1 MAIDLK
7 AGIDHAA
14 FVKDV
19 ERGMRKANAAMSKRG
34 NTLKLKIDDK
44 GFRQPLGRITG
55 DLNMFD
61 SALAAS
67 NARVIAFGAST
78 AVIGGISKAFKELA
92 KTTIVVAKQFADI
105 NRILSLSNKNFEKF
119 GNKLFEISKKNATGF
134 QDTTKAALE
143 FARQGLK
150 TEETLKRTSDALTLV
165 RLTGINAD
173 KAVATLTATV
183 NAFEGTMLTTTT
195 AVNKFVAVETKFA
208 VGARDLVE
216 AIGRVGSSAR
226 DAKVGFDEL
235 NAMVTSVQQTTG
247 RGGAVIGNAMK
258 TIFTRLQRQ
267 STLEAL
273 ESYNVAVRDIQG
285 NTLPAMQILD
295 NFAQSYAG
303 LADASQSYLREQVA
317 GVFQANILSAI
328 LKDLNKQQSTYGSA
342 LDVSTKATNEANQA
356 TAELNRTLSA
366 LVDQTGLEFQR
377 LQQNIGKATF
387 EPIAKELLAPLKGLM
402 KGINDLIDGE
412 GAGSEVANG
421 LLKGIRNVLGGPGL
435 VAALGLIGKV
445 FLNTTSYILKSLPAL
460 AGITTETQK
469 RATLEKQVE
478 SILQRESGLAL
489 AIQGYTGDTAMQAQ
503 LLANYAQMAA
513 DDMDR
518 QESSVANIAATL
530 MRMPKGA
537 LNVAAVTSGKTGKRG
552 ASGFIPG
559 MAGEVHDIKRGVGGV
574 SSSAKPVT
582 IPNFAFG
589 GGVRGTMIANTGEH
603 IVPNFKG
610 GGSAIFNPN
619 MIAQYG
625 MPAGAKP
632 IRGAGGYV
640 PNFVDVNKANAG
652 QMASAAGITQSSHP
666 SLFTKTGAI
675 RVGALRS
682 NLERKSGAK
691 SSKGRFF
698 DARQKAH
705 MFVPQAGFKMENYPY
720 VFGPNSSMQK
730 MSSMVSKD
738 GKPVDGMLLN
748 AYGPSL
754 TASRKVQK
762 GGNLAKVEDILDD
775 SLRIAAENVIM
786 AYSPALHSGKPVSK
800 KKVEGSFLKEGG
812 AGAMGA
818 FKGALFEAVVDRLV
832 GQQYE
837 KGKQNSSTLD
847 ILLSGQSGRNA
858 EDLFDITGTAVNAT
872 HADAKSSWSSGNR
885 TKITEQIMKNFGK
898 SLPITM
904 GAAARGYVPNF
915 AALGDSVERELAA
928 GVPMGS
934 IRVGRSSRLAGP
946 NNPAGLGV
954 TNTRDEPRGL
964 ADVVGASRG
973 YVPNYAAPAVAGG
986 AMKMVLNQLQTE
998 FSLTTKKMVALSQ
1011 SLNANISGLNKG
1023 KISQAQFDKSLT
1035 AAGRKAGI
1043 ASEKL
1048 GLLTTSATQAARGLK
1063 STAAA
1068 GRVVGGKKP
1077 SSGAG
1082 GMGGMGGMGGLA
1094 VGMGLSMGL
1103 PMAAGAMEQAGF
1115 SRDTT
1120 GAMNMAG
1127 TGAAIG
1133 MLAGPWGAAAGAA
1146 IGALG
1151 SLAVSSL
1158 RVGARMD
1165 ELEAEFTEFEKTS
1178 KEQNS
1183 AAQNIIKAQEE
1194 INNPTSADALKA
1206 AQIAL
1211 KDNFEKIKGTQLEKN
1226 FKTAGTNVDEMTNAL
1241 KSFTSGVVAERTGR
1255 QTIRAAS
1262 AFRFQD
1268 QVLGKPNNNFA
1279 ITSSNFTSQTELQS
1293 IQRQKALSRP
1303 GYGKNTQTAFID
1315 EFKDFFEILN
1325 FNAEE
1330 AKEISEI
1337 ASKGSPDPNELA
1349 RKFLNLRQDI
1359 FDDMFLDENLFK
1371 SDPREARSDVFQRV
1385 ASLFK
1390 GDAFVG
1396 SLSDMENIMIGV
1408 MRAAEKANAAEDA
1421 ANKQAELIT
1430 QLETSFTAINKDL
1443 DVSINA
1449 IKDTPIAKFKD
1460 AFKTLNSA
1468 LSKIG
1473 SDIKNVVGDQ
1483 VGATRF
1489 RADATNRQRVLD
1501 NRATRQKFGITQ
1513 QKSLRTAFDKAF
1525 PQGSAEL
1532 GAYEDIS
1539 KTLLTNPAKATQMLK
1554 LATGPRPSAP
1564 GIAGELQRRAA
1575 PNMGVFAKSG
1585 TELPKAQDFRNAA
1598 AALIRAYEIQEANI
1612 AAQGTVISVEQ
1623 KIEEIKAKNLVQ
1635 ERDLQKAQ
1643 KLSLSERENLNKL
1656 EQMRLQQE
1664 ISMMQKRSQDPAASR
1679 GLTNRQNTARLF
1691 TDQRAVLQ
1699 KQIQM
1704 DEARVKA
1711 DNVNL
1716 KMEFEMQKTL
1726 IQSNLALIGADE
1738 KLIEATEK
1746 LGAIIIGEGLGKEY
1760 DAMTPQ
1766 QRLALPTP
1774 GVPAAFRPQM
1784 ISKGTHRQFII
1795 DQDLKRM
1802 GFTGIGS
1809 SGGSAAV
1816 GGAGGSGSAQGA
1828 IQKEI
1833 NQLEKQYK
1841 QNVKGNNDQLL
1852 KRIEY
1857 LKEQLNLDEKIGNR
1871 EAKRNTEFSAGLQD
1885 GFDKVFQDTDLIF
1898 NKLGKDLP
1906 SAFKDGMVGAME
1918 SAMDKA
1924 DSFGD
1929 AMRGVAVDMLKM
1941 MRRAALQ
1948 SSMSNLTSLMGM
1960 GVSPGFRNL
1969 QNGAF
1974 VPGTGTGDRV
1984 PAMLEPG
1991 EYVMNRKAVS
2001 GIGRS
2006 NLDKMNFGAFPRFA
2020 NGGSMGLDESVHSS
2034 RMSGYFLAS
2043 DNPELAEA
2051 REAERE
2057 RLARE
2062 AEKKAQKKQLLST
2075 FLSTVAS
2082 MGVGKLMGMA
2092 AGKFGAKNPA
2102 TVGGPGDKTMH
2113 RNIGSGGAF
2122 YSESAVA
2129 GRPETAFDS
2138 WKGWG
2143 PGNARGGHIGSG
2155 FTNRDSVP
2163 AYMAGGE
2170 FVMNNRA
2177 VRKYGLGFM
2186 GRLNGGVIPTMQA
2199 GGGVDAAPLNAQSGA
2214 NTNNISINVSM
2225 GGSGGGGQGASE
2237 SAGNANA
2244 SEQSNVDQATKGKEM
2259 AERIR
2264 AAVLEVIGQEQRL
2277 GGSLSKKSRTP

>member
-489 AIQGYTGDTAMQAQ
+489 AIQGYTGNTAMQAQ
-503 LLANYAQMAA
+503 LLADYAQMAA

-530 MRMPKGA
+530 MRMPKGS
-537 LNVAAVTSGKTGKRG
+537 LNVAAVTTGKAGKRG

-730 MSSMVSKD
+730 MSSTVSKD

-754 TASRKVQK
+754 TASKRVQK

-786 AYSPALHSGKPVSK
+786 AYSPALHSGRPVNK

-847 ILLSGQSGRNA
+847 ILLSGKAGKNA
-858 EDLFDITGTAVNAT
+858 EDLFGITGTAVNAT

-973 YVPNYAAPAVAGG
+973 YVPNYVDPMGVDVSGVVGKTNKQLAGLNNGFTRFQRILDKVALKLSKKEITETQAMRATQRLGSAAGKSG
-986 AMKMVLNQLQTE
+986 AA
-998 FSLTTKKMVALSQ
+998 LTTL
-1011 SLNANISGLNKG
+1011 
-1023 KISQAQFDKSLT
+1023 QARVK
-1035 AAGRKAGI
+1035 
-1043 ASEKL
+1043 
-1048 GLLTTSATQAARGLK
+1048 TTSSAMAIA
-1063 STAAA
+1063 
-1068 GRVVGGKKP
+1068 GKKP
-1077 SSGAG
+1077 SSAGG
-1082 GMGGMGGMGGLA
+1082 GMGGMGGMA

-1146 IGALG
+1146 VGALG

-1226 FKTAGTNVDEMTNAL
+1226 FKAAGTNVDEMTVAL

-1255 QTIRAAS
+1255 QTIRAANK
-1262 AFRFQD
+1262 FGFQD
-1268 QVLGKPNNNFA
+1268 RVLGKGNNMMA
-1279 ITSSNFTSQTELQS
+1279 LTSDLNQPTTEEGIL
-1293 IQRQKALSRP
+1293 RKNKALTVA
-1303 GYGKNTQTAFID
+1303 GYGKKTQTAFVD
-1315 EFKDFFEILN
+1315 EFKDFFEILD

-1330 AKEISEI
+1330 AKEISTI
-1337 ASKGSPDPNELA
+1337 ARGVKESPNDVYDLT
-1349 RKFLNLRQDI
+1349 RKFLELREDI
-1359 FDDMFLDENLFK
+1359 FDDMFLDEKLFK
-1371 SDPREARSDVFQRV
+1371 SKPGEAKSNVFQRV

-1390 GDAFVG
+1390 GDAFVE
-1396 SLSDMENIMIGV
+1396 SLGDMENIMIGV
-1408 MRAAEKANAAEDA
+1408 MRAAAEAKAAEDA
-1421 ANKQAELIT
+1421 SDKQYKLVK

-1473 SDIKNVVGDQ
+1473 SDIRNVVGDQ

-1554 LATGPRPSAP
+1554 LTTGPRPSAP

-1612 AAQGTVISVEQ
+1612 AAQGTVISAEQ

-1746 LGAIIIGEGLGKEY
+1746 LGAIIIGEGLGKEF
-1760 DAMTPQ
+1760 DKGGEMRVTGAAAA
-1766 QRLALPTP
+1766 LA
-1774 GVPAAFRPQM
+1774 GGASNSDIRQM
-1784 ISKGTHRQFII
+1784 YI
-1795 DQDLKRM
+1795 DQNLKKM

-1833 NQLEKQYK
+1833 NQLEQQYN
-1841 QNVKGNNDQLL
+1841 QDVEGNNDQLL

-1885 GFDKVFQDTDLIF
+1885 GFNKVFQDTDSIF

-1906 SAFKDGMVGAME
+1906 TAFKDGMVGAME

-1929 AMRGVAVDMLKM
+1929 AMRGVAIDMLKM
-1941 MRRAALQ
+1941 MRRAALE

-1960 GVSPGFRNL
+1960 GISPGFRNSGL

-1974 VPGTGTGDRV
+1974 VPGSGTGDKV
-1984 PAMLEPG
+1984 PSLLEPG
-1991 EYVMNRKAVS
+1991 EYVMNRKAVK
-2001 GIGRS
+2001 GIGRA

-2057 RLARE
+2057 RLAKE

>member
-489 AIQGYTGDTAMQAQ
+489 AIQGYTGNTAMQAQ
-503 LLANYAQMAA
+503 LLADYAQMAA

-530 MRMPKGA
+530 MRMPKGS
-537 LNVAAVTSGKTGKRG
+537 LNVAAVTTGKAGKRG

-730 MSSMVSKD
+730 MSSTVSKD

-754 TASRKVQK
+754 TASKRVQK

-786 AYSPALHSGKPVSK
+786 AYSPALHSGRPVNK

-847 ILLSGQSGRNA
+847 ILLSGKAGKNA
-858 EDLFDITGTAVNAT
+858 EDLFGITGTAVNAT

-973 YVPNYAAPAVAGG
+973 YVPNYVDPMGVDVSGVVGKTNKQLAGLNNGFTRFQRILDKVALKLSKKEITETQAMRATQRLGSAAGKSG
-986 AMKMVLNQLQTE
+986 AA
-998 FSLTTKKMVALSQ
+998 LTTL
-1011 SLNANISGLNKG
+1011 
-1023 KISQAQFDKSLT
+1023 QARVK
-1035 AAGRKAGI
+1035 
-1043 ASEKL
+1043 
-1048 GLLTTSATQAARGLK
+1048 TTSSAMAIA
-1063 STAAA
+1063 
-1068 GRVVGGKKP
+1068 GKKP
-1077 SSGAG
+1077 SSAGG
-1082 GMGGMGGMGGLA
+1082 GMGGMGGMA

-1146 IGALG
+1146 VGALG

-1226 FKTAGTNVDEMTNAL
+1226 FKAAGTNVDEMTVAL

-1255 QTIRAAS
+1255 QTIRAANK
-1262 AFRFQD
+1262 FGFQD
-1268 QVLGKPNNNFA
+1268 RVLGKGNNMMA
-1279 ITSSNFTSQTELQS
+1279 LTSDLNQPTTEEGIL
-1293 IQRQKALSRP
+1293 RKNKALTVA
-1303 GYGKNTQTAFID
+1303 GYGKKTQTAFVD
-1315 EFKDFFEILN
+1315 EFKDFFEILD

-1330 AKEISEI
+1330 AKEISTI
-1337 ASKGSPDPNELA
+1337 ARGVKESPNDVYDLT
-1349 RKFLNLRQDI
+1349 RKFLELREDI
-1359 FDDMFLDENLFK
+1359 FDDMFLDEKLFK
-1371 SDPREARSDVFQRV
+1371 SKPGEAKSNVFQRV

-1390 GDAFVG
+1390 GDAFVE
-1396 SLSDMENIMIGV
+1396 SLGDMENIMIGV
-1408 MRAAEKANAAEDA
+1408 MRAAAEAKAAEDA
-1421 ANKQAELIT
+1421 SDKQYKLVK

-1473 SDIKNVVGDQ
+1473 SDIRNVVGDQ

-1554 LATGPRPSAP
+1554 LTTGPRPSAP

-1612 AAQGTVISVEQ
+1612 AAQGTVISAEQ

-1691 TDQRAVLQ
+1691 ADQRAVLQ
-1699 KQIQM
+1699 KQILM

-1746 LGAIIIGEGLGKEY
+1746 LGAIIIGEGLGKEF
-1760 DAMTPQ
+1760 DKGGEMRVTGAAAA
-1766 QRLALPTP
+1766 LA
-1774 GVPAAFRPQM
+1774 GGASNSDIRQM
-1784 ISKGTHRQFII
+1784 YI
-1795 DQDLKRM
+1795 DQNLKKM

-1833 NQLEKQYK
+1833 NQLEQQYN
-1841 QNVKGNNDQLL
+1841 QDVEGNNDQLL

-1906 SAFKDGMVGAME
+1906 TAFKDGMVGAME

-1929 AMRGVAVDMLKM
+1929 AMRGVAIDMLKM
-1941 MRRAALQ
+1941 MRRAALE

-1960 GVSPGFRNL
+1960 GISPGFRNSGL

-1974 VPGTGTGDRV
+1974 VPGSGTGDKV
-1984 PAMLEPG
+1984 PSLLEPG
-1991 EYVMNRKAVS
+1991 EYVMNRKAVK
-2001 GIGRS
+2001 GIGRA

-2057 RLARE
+2057 RLAKE

>member
-489 AIQGYTGDTAMQAQ
+489 AIQGYTGNTAMQAQ
-503 LLANYAQMAA
+503 LLADYAQMAA

-530 MRMPKGA
+530 MRMPKGS
-537 LNVAAVTSGKTGKRG
+537 LNVAAVTTGKAGKRG

-730 MSSMVSKD
+730 MSSTVSKD

-754 TASRKVQK
+754 TASKRVQK

-786 AYSPALHSGKPVSK
+786 AYSPALHSGRPVNK

-847 ILLSGQSGRNA
+847 ILLSGKAGKNA
-858 EDLFDITGTAVNAT
+858 EDLFGITGTAVNAT

-973 YVPNYAAPAVAGG
+973 YVPNYVDPMGVDVSGVVGKTNKQLAGLNNGFTRFQRILDKVALKLSKKEITETQAMRATQRLGSAAGKSG
-986 AMKMVLNQLQTE
+986 AA
-998 FSLTTKKMVALSQ
+998 LTTL
-1011 SLNANISGLNKG
+1011 
-1023 KISQAQFDKSLT
+1023 QARVK
-1035 AAGRKAGI
+1035 
-1043 ASEKL
+1043 
-1048 GLLTTSATQAARGLK
+1048 TTSSAMAIA
-1063 STAAA
+1063 
-1068 GRVVGGKKP
+1068 GKKP
-1077 SSGAG
+1077 SSAGG
-1082 GMGGMGGMGGLA
+1082 GMGGMGGMA

-1146 IGALG
+1146 VGALG

-1226 FKTAGTNVDEMTNAL
+1226 FKAAGTNVDEMTVAL

-1255 QTIRAAS
+1255 QTIRAANK
-1262 AFRFQD
+1262 FGFQD
-1268 QVLGKPNNNFA
+1268 RVLGKGNNMMA
-1279 ITSSNFTSQTELQS
+1279 LTSDLNQPTTEEGIL
-1293 IQRQKALSRP
+1293 RKNKALTVA
-1303 GYGKNTQTAFID
+1303 GYGKKTQTAFVD
-1315 EFKDFFEILN
+1315 EFKDFFEILD

-1330 AKEISEI
+1330 AKEISTI
-1337 ASKGSPDPNELA
+1337 ARGVKESPNDVYDLT
-1349 RKFLNLRQDI
+1349 RKFLELREDI
-1359 FDDMFLDENLFK
+1359 FDDMFLDEKLFK
-1371 SDPREARSDVFQRV
+1371 SKPGEAKSNVFQRV

-1390 GDAFVG
+1390 GDAFVE
-1396 SLSDMENIMIGV
+1396 SLGDMENIMIGV
-1408 MRAAEKANAAEDA
+1408 MRAAAEAKAAEDA
-1421 ANKQAELIT
+1421 SDKQYKLVK

-1473 SDIKNVVGDQ
+1473 SDIRNVVGDQ

-1554 LATGPRPSAP
+1554 LTTGPRPSAP

-1612 AAQGTVISVEQ
+1612 AAQGTVISAEQ

-1691 TDQRAVLQ
+1691 ADQRAVLQ
-1699 KQIQM
+1699 KQILM

-1746 LGAIIIGEGLGKEY
+1746 LGAIIIGEGLGKEF
-1760 DAMTPQ
+1760 DKGGEMRVTGAAAA
-1766 QRLALPTP
+1766 LA
-1774 GVPAAFRPQM
+1774 GGASNSDIRQM
-1784 ISKGTHRQFII
+1784 YI
-1795 DQDLKRM
+1795 DQNLKKM

-1833 NQLEKQYK
+1833 NQLEQQYN
-1841 QNVKGNNDQLL
+1841 QDVEGNNDQLL

-1885 GFDKVFQDTDLIF
+1885 GFNKVFQDTDSIF

-1906 SAFKDGMVGAME
+1906 TAFKDGMVGAME

-1929 AMRGVAVDMLKM
+1929 AMRGVAIDMLKM
-1941 MRRAALQ
+1941 MRRAALE

-1960 GVSPGFRNL
+1960 GISPGFRNSGL

-1974 VPGTGTGDRV
+1974 VPGSGTGDKV
-1984 PAMLEPG
+1984 PSLLEPG
-1991 EYVMNRKAVS
+1991 EYVMNRKAVK
-2001 GIGRS
+2001 GIGRA

-2057 RLARE
+2057 RLAKE

>member
-489 AIQGYTGDTAMQAQ
+489 AIQGYTGNTAMQAQ
-503 LLANYAQMAA
+503 LLADYAQMAA

-530 MRMPKGA
+530 MRMPKGS
-537 LNVAAVTSGKTGKRG
+537 LNVAAVTTGKAGKRG

-730 MSSMVSKD
+730 MSSTVSKD

-754 TASRKVQK
+754 TASKRVQK

-786 AYSPALHSGKPVSK
+786 AYSPALHSGRPVNK

-847 ILLSGQSGRNA
+847 ILLSGKAGKNA
-858 EDLFDITGTAVNAT
+858 EDLFGITGTAVNAT

-973 YVPNYAAPAVAGG
+973 YVPNYVDPMGVDVSGVVGKTNKQLAGLNNGFTRFQRILDKVALKLSKKEITETQAMRATQRLGSAAGKSG
-986 AMKMVLNQLQTE
+986 AA
-998 FSLTTKKMVALSQ
+998 LTTL
-1011 SLNANISGLNKG
+1011 
-1023 KISQAQFDKSLT
+1023 QARVK
-1035 AAGRKAGI
+1035 
-1043 ASEKL
+1043 
-1048 GLLTTSATQAARGLK
+1048 TTSSAMAIA
-1063 STAAA
+1063 
-1068 GRVVGGKKP
+1068 GKKP
-1077 SSGAG
+1077 SSAGG
-1082 GMGGMGGMGGLA
+1082 GMGGMGGMA

-1146 IGALG
+1146 VGALG

-1226 FKTAGTNVDEMTNAL
+1226 FKAAGTNVDEMTVAL

-1255 QTIRAAS
+1255 QTIRAANK
-1262 AFRFQD
+1262 FGFQD
-1268 QVLGKPNNNFA
+1268 RVLGKGNNMMA
-1279 ITSSNFTSQTELQS
+1279 LTSDLNQPTTEEGIL
-1293 IQRQKALSRP
+1293 RKNKALTVA
-1303 GYGKNTQTAFID
+1303 GYGKKTQTAFVD
-1315 EFKDFFEILN
+1315 EFKDFFEILD

-1330 AKEISEI
+1330 AKEISTI
-1337 ASKGSPDPNELA
+1337 ARGVKESPNDVYDLT
-1349 RKFLNLRQDI
+1349 RKFLELREDI
-1359 FDDMFLDENLFK
+1359 FDDMFLDEKLFK
-1371 SDPREARSDVFQRV
+1371 SKPGEAKSNVFQRV

-1390 GDAFVG
+1390 GDAFVE
-1396 SLSDMENIMIGV
+1396 SLGDMENIMIGV
-1408 MRAAEKANAAEDA
+1408 MRAAAEAKAAEDA
-1421 ANKQAELIT
+1421 SDKQYKLVK

-1473 SDIKNVVGDQ
+1473 SDIRNVVGDQ

-1554 LATGPRPSAP
+1554 LTTGPRPSAP

-1612 AAQGTVISVEQ
+1612 AAQGTVISAEQ

-1691 TDQRAVLQ
+1691 ADQRAVLQ

-1746 LGAIIIGEGLGKEY
+1746 LGAIIIGEGLGKEF
-1760 DAMTPQ
+1760 DKGGEMRVTGAAAA
-1766 QRLALPTP
+1766 LA
-1774 GVPAAFRPQM
+1774 GGASNSDIRQM
-1784 ISKGTHRQFII
+1784 YI
-1795 DQDLKRM
+1795 DQNLKKM

-1833 NQLEKQYK
+1833 NQLEQQYN
-1841 QNVKGNNDQLL
+1841 QDVEGNNDQLL

-1885 GFDKVFQDTDLIF
+1885 GFNKVFQDTDSIF

-1906 SAFKDGMVGAME
+1906 TAFKDGMVGAME

-1929 AMRGVAVDMLKM
+1929 AMRGVAIDMLKM
-1941 MRRAALQ
+1941 MRRAALE

-1960 GVSPGFRNL
+1960 GISPGFRNSGL

-1974 VPGTGTGDRV
+1974 VPGSGTGDKV
-1984 PAMLEPG
+1984 PSLLEPG
-1991 EYVMNRKAVS
+1991 EYVMNRKAVK
-2001 GIGRS
+2001 GIGRA

-2057 RLARE
+2057 RLAKE